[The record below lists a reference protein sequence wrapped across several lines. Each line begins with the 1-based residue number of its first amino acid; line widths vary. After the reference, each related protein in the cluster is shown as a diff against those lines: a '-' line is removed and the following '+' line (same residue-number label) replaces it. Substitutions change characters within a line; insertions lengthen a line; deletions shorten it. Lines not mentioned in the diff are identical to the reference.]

1 MGRDDARPVA
11 GLQGG
16 RAPATAFAAFMR
28 QATSDIP
35 VSELTT
41 SFDLPGNQ
49 MEPDDEVYGIIEN
62 GVSTGQLVDPDGMP
76 IDGSQRME
84 DQHVDPR
91 LEQPWLD
98 RVLSDQYQPARPN
111 QQHAGPSAAHQS
123 RAHAGLVRQSES
135 RGGRG

>member
-62 GVSTGQLVDPDGMP
+62 GVSTGQLVDTDGMP
-76 IDGSQRME
+76 IDGSPRME
-84 DQHVDPR
+84 DQTVDPR
-91 LEQPWLD
+91 HDPPGLD
-98 RVLSDQYQPARPN
+98 RALTDQTKPARPP
-111 QQHAGPSAAHQS
+111 QQTPGQFAGPPAQ
-123 RAHAGLVRQSES
+123 E
-135 RGGRG
+135 

>member
-62 GVSTGQLVDPDGMP
+62 GVGTVQLVDPDGMP

-84 DQHVDPR
+84 AQHVDPR
-91 LEQPWLD
+91 LDQRWLD
-98 RVLSDQYQPARPN
+98 RAFADQYQPARPP
-111 QQHAGPSAAHQS
+111 PSS
-123 RAHAGLVRQSES
+123 P
-135 RGGRG
+135 